1 MSLQDKKA
9 EAEVRIQLFSNNIS
23 QRTAEVREFIEK
35 TLAVIPV
42 DWPYPGGWEKWISI
56 RCTGI
61 EEAKKNLLRAYSEK
75 ENIEKQIVIAEQKE
89 KDRIEA
95 EKDRIEAEKEATK
108 LLKKQEKE
116 AAKKAEEKLKA
127 DELAAKKI
135 ADELKAQHDAA
146 MQIKADKE
154 AVLAAE
160 KAVKDA
166 KIAELSAF
174 IDANPDDFSRK
185 TINEKINAV
194 KALFRLKA
202 MTHAEALLKINLLR
216 SNV

>member
-75 ENIEKQIVIAEQKE
+75 ENIEKQIVIAEQK
-89 KDRIEA
+89 